1 MKFDV
6 IVIGGG
12 AAGMMSAYSAATAGK
27 SVLMIDK
34 NDLLGRKL
42 RITGKGRCNITNDCD
57 NSEFLKNIS
66 TNSKFLYSAINQ
78 FSTADTK
85 HFFLEQG
92 VSLKTE
98 RGSRVFPVSDKAAD
112 VANAMAEA
120 CKDLGVK
127 NNIDRVVDITT
138 QDGVVT
144 GVICKNGGAYESNS
158 VIIATGGMSYP
169 LTGSDGEG
177 YKFAKKLGHTITEIK
192 PSLVSIISKD
202 ECCADMQGLSLKNV
216 GVSLYDN
223 QKPKPLYRELGE
235 MLFTHFGMSGPL
247 ILSASAH
254 IKKLEPN
261 RFTISIDL
269 KPGLDE
275 TQLDTRILRDFKK
288 YLNKD
293 FVNSLDELLPKKIIP
308 IIITRS
314 GIPPFTKVNSI
325 TKEQRKKLCE
335 LIKSLVISV
344 DDFSTIAESIVTSGG
359 VDIHEINPKTMES
372 KIVKGL
378 YFAGEV
384 IDVDGYTGGFN
395 LQIAF
400 STGYVAGINC

>member
-1 MKFDV
+1 
-6 IVIGGG
+6 
-12 AAGMMSAYSAATAGK
+12 
-27 SVLMIDK
+27 
-34 NDLLGRKL
+34 
-42 RITGKGRCNITNDCD
+42 
-57 NSEFLKNIS
+57 
-66 TNSKFLYSAINQ
+66 
-78 FSTADTK
+78 
-85 HFFLEQG
+85 
-92 VSLKTE
+92 
-98 RGSRVFPVSDKAAD
+98 
-112 VANAMAEA
+112 
-120 CKDLGVK
+120 
-127 NNIDRVVDITT
+127 
-138 QDGVVT
+138 
-144 GVICKNGGAYESNS
+144 
-158 VIIATGGMSYP
+158 
-169 LTGSDGEG
+169 
-177 YKFAKKLGHTITEIK
+177 
-192 PSLVSIISKD
+192 
-202 ECCADMQGLSLKNV
+202 MQGLSLKNV
-216 GVSLYDN
+216 EVSLYDN
-223 QKPKPLYRELGE
+223 QKSKPIYKELGE

-275 TQLDTRILRDFKK
+275 TQLDIRILRDFKK
-288 YLNKD
+288 YQNKD

-308 IIITRS
+308 ITITRS

-344 DDFSTIAESIVTSGG
+344 DDFSTIAEAIITSGG